1 MAASLLSRVSI
12 DIRSPAVFPP
22 PRCQQLAGM
31 GALRRS
37 CKRVFSIGSFT
48 IPAHSLHD
56 GRGRRTR
63 VGRRGRLRLGAGS
76 RSNANPP
83 NRQPKTD
90 HRVSSEDIFTKGGRV
105 VRTEAAST
113 ASLLPASVSTA
124 LASLPETGSSSEA
137 KANEPVALN
146 ADIERCCA
154 IQILA
159 G

>member
-1 MAASLLSRVSI
+1 MAASLLLFVSQG
-12 DIRSPAVFPP
+12 IRGPAESTSLC
-22 PRCQQLAGM
+22 CQQLAGM

-90 HRVSSEDIFTKGGRV
+90 YRVASENIFTKRRRV
-105 VRTEAAST
+105 VRAGSGLHCLVVS
-113 ASLLPASVSTA
+113 ASLSIA
-124 LASLPETGSSSEA
+124 LASLRETGNASKLKLTSEWH
-137 KANEPVALN
+137 
-146 ADIERCCA
+146 
-154 IQILA
+154 
-159 G
+159 